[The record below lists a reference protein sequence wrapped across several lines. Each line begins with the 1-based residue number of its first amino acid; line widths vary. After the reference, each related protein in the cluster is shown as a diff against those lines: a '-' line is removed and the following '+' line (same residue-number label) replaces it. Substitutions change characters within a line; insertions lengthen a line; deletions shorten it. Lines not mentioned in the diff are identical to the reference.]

1 MDDERID
8 WIRHQV
14 YLGLNINETD
24 LEVFEELLDKD
35 DGVWEREL
43 GKFLNDTPVENESSI
58 VFYKLTKDEEEEV
71 EVECGMGL
79 CLYLHKCNN

>member
-43 GKFLNDTPVENESSI
+43 GKFLNDL
-58 VFYKLTKDEEEEV
+58 KLRNK
-71 EVECGMGL
+71 
-79 CLYLHKCNN
+79 